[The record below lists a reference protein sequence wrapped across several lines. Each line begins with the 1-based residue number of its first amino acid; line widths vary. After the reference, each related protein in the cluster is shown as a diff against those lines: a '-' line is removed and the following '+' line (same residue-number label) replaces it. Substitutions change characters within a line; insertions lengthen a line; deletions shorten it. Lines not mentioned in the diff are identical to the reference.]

1 MTEVLQ
7 DLEGANVIVG
17 AIIVW
22 GENMQRH
29 NNRLRKVLQ
38 KVIVY
43 IVKLSP
49 EWFQLGKEKIYY
61 VISKDSLKADPEK
74 VSVIKEITS
83 E

>member
-7 DLEGANVIVG
+7 DLEGANVIIG

-49 EWFQLGKEKIYY
+49 EWF
-61 VISKDSLKADPEK
+61 
-74 VSVIKEITS
+74 
-83 E
+83 